1 MKEPL
6 LLSILLILPIFTM
19 ALGFFFR
26 KKDTETNGDSNSVAH
41 LSTLWPMLI
50 FSFIATI
57 LGKRLGAPLT
67 FMTLASLPILLFL
80 PVHDRSDPILR
91 SRRTGS
97 LLIIF
102 FSTGFLISPD
112 GFWATLFW
120 EGLLTALLLSGTF
133 GKMTKV
139 NDVFRTNGLPF
150 PLFTS
155 ALLFPA
161 SMWLAG
167 TLPGQHLH
175 VSLLSFIA
183 GIVSLAIF
191 LPSAPFMNW
200 LILFP
205 DEKLVA
211 RSFFQRIAIWLVAAD
226 GICRFI
232 LPQET
237 LSGKDYLLSQGHPT
251 ILAILLVSFTLLAQI
266 QGVALAWTEPVLLRR
281 LYDLAFSQSTL
292 LLTAIYLGGKDRTT
306 ILILLA
312 VTLIV
317 CSVTIAMPLLHIEQ
331 QTRHRTLS
339 SLGGLLINMPRTG
352 ILMAMGTIAFAGF
365 PGFAMA
371 SAFAFFSFAGW
382 TIAPLLLTLLLV
394 TLAGILLGRTLGSLF
409 LGEDPKASF
418 RPRDLSPWSFTLGI
432 MLLIP
437 LSILAFHP
445 PGSSGGGFQQ
455 TELKQIISVKTGPPK

>member
-1 MKEPL
+1 
-6 LLSILLILPIFTM
+6 
-19 ALGFFFR
+19 
-26 KKDTETNGDSNSVAH
+26 
-41 LSTLWPMLI
+41 
-50 FSFIATI
+50 
-57 LGKRLGAPLT
+57 
-67 FMTLASLPILLFL
+67 
-80 PVHDRSDPILR
+80 
-91 SRRTGS
+91 
-97 LLIIF
+97 
-102 FSTGFLISPD
+102 
-112 GFWATLFW
+112 
-120 EGLLTALLLSGTF
+120 
-133 GKMTKV
+133 
-139 NDVFRTNGLPF
+139 
-150 PLFTS
+150 
-155 ALLFPA
+155 
-161 SMWLAG
+161 MWLAG

-232 LPQET
+232 LPQEA